1 MVFELSIIV
10 PTYNERDNIV
20 PLFDSIRHVL
30 TDINWELIV
39 VDDDSPDGTNIVVKD
54 LANQDGRVRCIHRL
68 NRRGL
73 SSACIEGIQASA
85 SPLVC
90 IMDADL
96 QHDEKIIPE
105 MYSKIINDELD
116 IVVASRYVDKGSTGE
131 LPNLRKKI
139 SKFATKLS
147 LVSLNINI
155 TDPMSGFFMI
165 RRSFFEKVMYRVSGR
180 GFKILLDLIISSD
193 KAVKIAELPYV
204 MRSRKS
210 GESKLNLIV
219 VWDFLIML
227 ISKMVGEYL
236 PYRFISF
243 IAVGFSGLFVHML
256 ALWSMHDVSNIN
268 FTLSQSI
275 ATFVAMTTNYILNN
289 FFTYHD
295 LKKTG
300 NLFWRGLL
308 SFYLVCMIGA
318 ILNVSLATEL
328 YQRQFL
334 WFFAGVFGAL
344 AGAIW
349 NFTISSMFVW
359 KKNRRI

>member
-1 MVFELSIIV
+1 MAFELSIIV

-20 PLFDSIRHVL
+20 PLFDAICHAL
-30 TDINWELIV
+30 TNINWELIF
-39 VDDDSPDGTNIVVKD
+39 VDDDSPDGTNIVVKN
-54 LANQDGRVRCIHRL
+54 LASQDHRVKCIHRL

-73 SSACIEGIQASA
+73 SSACIEGIMASS
-85 SPLVC
+85 SPLICV
-90 IMDADL
+90 MDADF
-96 QHDEKIIPE
+96 QHDEKLIPE
-105 MYSKIINDELD
+105 MYAKILNEKLD
-116 IVVASRYVDKGSTGE
+116 VVVASRYFDIGSTGG
-131 LPNLRKKI
+131 LPKFRKTISRLATKI
-139 SKFATKLS
+139 SLI
-147 LVSLNINI
+147 SLNVNI

-165 RRSFFEKVMYRVSGR
+165 RRTFFEKVMYRVSGR
-180 GFKILLDLIISSD
+180 GFKILLDLLMSSD
-193 KAVKIAELPYV
+193 QLVKTAELPYV

-210 GESKLNLIV
+210 GESKLDFIV

-227 ISKMVGEYL
+227 LSKMIGEYL

-243 IAVGFSGLFVHML
+243 IAVGSSGLFVHML
-256 ALWSMHDVSNIN
+256 ALWSMHDVSNLN

-295 LKKTG
+295 LKRTG

-328 YQRQFL
+328 YQRQLPWFL
-334 WFFAGVFGAL
+334 AGVFGAL

-359 KKNRRI
+359 KNNRRK